1 MVSSASSV
9 LQRPPASNIPSPRP
23 QGCPHPSPHPPP
35 LPLLNRSFPTASGL
49 GCHRSGCFSVP
60 RNPRGTGRG
69 RVTLGPRRPLIR
81 LFPRPATG
89 VGTGFPSREA
99 GARPGAA
106 GNFRNTEQRSR
117 RRLRLLIINYA
128 SNEQA
133 PSGGFFPQIK
143 GFFPGFWLFPAR
155 RSRMDALGGFACA
168 CAGLVL
174 LLLLAAAHRLG
185 LLYQLLHKADPKS
198 GRHGGELVAEVLRA
212 HGVRYLFALAGG
224 HVSPVLVACEK
235 LGLRVVDTR
244 HEATAVF
251 AADAVARLSGR
262 IGVAVVTAGPG
273 VTNTV
278 TAVKNAQMAESPVL
292 LLGGAAATLQ
302 RGRGA
307 LQEIDQLSLFKTLC
321 KRRTSVR
328 TVRDI
333 VPALRQAIVTAQSGT
348 PGPVFVELPLDV
360 LYPFHVVEKELGQA
374 TGPGGLRRSLV
385 NWYLRNYVHD
395 LFAGAWEPCDM
406 TPLPVQVPLATA
418 EQVQQ
423 VAELVSRAAK
433 PLVLLGSQ
441 VTLPPTPVEELRAAL
456 EALGLPCYL
465 GGMARGLLGKDSTL
479 HVRQNRR
486 DALRQADLVI
496 LAGTVCDFRL
506 AYGRVLSRRSA
517 VVAVNRDRAQL
528 LRNSDVFWKARLAI
542 QGEGA
547 RNARDAGPRATCH
560 VPRATRMTPSH
571 GPRTRRRAM
580 CDMPR
585 ARHRATR
592 YVPRATCTTP
602 SHVPHAMCH
611 ARDAEPRATR
621 ATPSHMPCATCMTP
635 SHMPRATCH
644 MPDAEPRAMCH
655 VHDAK
660 PRAMCTTPSHA
671 PRATCMMPS
680 HALRHRAVQ
689 CHAVRGHAMA
699 RDTVLCNVTPC
710 CSVLCNATLCEAT
723 LRCVTLCCVRPCC
736 TMPRHAVP
744 SRFAVCAAPCRAT
757 LCHAMLHRAT
767 PRCVTPCCTV
777 PHHAVSHH
785 ATPCHA
791 TLSGHQL
798 PQRRAKPGWRLP
810 KNRPPVRMWV
820 AVAGSVP
827 GFGPRAASVGRPV
840 AQRLAPQTPVIAL
853 VGNDACWSQ
862 ISREQVALLGSNV
875 ACGLEYTD
883 YHAVAEGLGA
893 KGFVVGGDGG
903 EGVDAV
909 LRAAQATCRQGR
921 PVLVNAL
928 IGKSDFRQGSI
939 SV

>member
-1 MVSSASSV
+1 
-9 LQRPPASNIPSPRP
+9 
-23 QGCPHPSPHPPP
+23 
-35 LPLLNRSFPTASGL
+35 
-49 GCHRSGCFSVP
+49 
-60 RNPRGTGRG
+60 
-69 RVTLGPRRPLIR
+69 
-81 LFPRPATG
+81 
-89 VGTGFPSREA
+89 
-99 GARPGAA
+99 
-106 GNFRNTEQRSR
+106 
-117 RRLRLLIINYA
+117 
-128 SNEQA
+128 
-133 PSGGFFPQIK
+133 
-143 GFFPGFWLFPAR
+143 FWLFPAR

-560 VPRATRMTPSH
+560 VPRAT
-571 GPRTRRRAM
+571 
-580 CDMPR
+580 
-585 ARHRATR
+585 
-592 YVPRATCTTP
+592 
-602 SHVPHAMCH
+602 
-611 ARDAEPRATR
+611 
-621 ATPSHMPCATCMTP
+621 
-635 SHMPRATCH
+635 HMPRAQH
-644 MPDAEPRAMCH
+644 RAMC
-655 VHDAK
+655 
-660 PRAMCTTPSHA
+660 
-671 PRATCMMPS
+671 
-680 HALRHRAVQ
+680 
-689 CHAVRGHAMA
+689 
-699 RDTVLCNVTPC
+699 
-710 CSVLCNATLCEAT
+710 
-723 LRCVTLCCVRPCC
+723 
-736 TMPRHAVP
+736 
-744 SRFAVCAAPCRAT
+744 
-757 LCHAMLHRAT
+757 
-767 PRCVTPCCTV
+767 
-777 PHHAVSHH
+777 
-785 ATPCHA
+785 
-791 TLSGHQL
+791 HQL

>member
-1 MVSSASSV
+1 MSPASSVPRGVPWHQVSPMVSSASSV
-9 LQRPPASNIPSPRP
+9 PQHPLALSVSQRPLRA
-23 QGCPHPSPHPPP
+23 
-35 LPLLNRSFPTASGL
+35 
-49 GCHRSGCFSVP
+49 
-60 RNPRGTGRG
+60 GTIR
-69 RVTLGPRRPLIR
+69 R
-81 LFPRPATG
+81 LFPPKRKGIFPPRFRHLG
-89 VGTGFPSREA
+89 RVLREGFLP
-99 GARPGAA
+99 
-106 GNFRNTEQRSR
+106 
-117 RRLRLLIINYA
+117 
-128 SNEQA
+128 
-133 PSGGFFPQIK
+133 FFPRFS
-143 GFFPGFWLFPAR
+143 GAFLAR

-185 LLYQLLHKADPKS
+185 LLYQLRHKVDPKS
-198 GRHGGELVAEVLRA
+198 SRHGGELVAEVLRA
-212 HGVRYLFALAGG
+212 HGVRCLFALAGG

-328 TVRDI
+328 AVRDI
-333 VPALRQAIVTAQSGT
+333 VPALRQAIATAQSGT

-374 TGPGGLRRSLV
+374 TSPGGLRRSLV
-385 NWYLRNYVHD
+385 HWYLRNYVHN
-395 LFAGAWEPCDM
+395 LFAGAWEPRDM

-423 VAELVSRAAK
+423 VAELVSRASK

-441 VTLPPTPVEELRAAL
+441 ATLPPTPVEELRAAL

-465 GGMARGLLGKDSTL
+465 GGMARGLLGKASAL

-506 AYGRVLSRRSA
+506 SYGRVLSRRST

-528 LRNSDVFWKARLAI
+528 LRNSDVFWKPRLAV
-542 QGEGA
+542 QGDAASFLVKLSQSLCGYSCPREWLEGLQEGDRRKEA
-547 RNARDAGPRATCH
+547 ANREKAAEPASAHLNPLALLHRLDALLPDDCLLVADGGDFVATAAYVVRPRAPLGWLDPGAFGTLGVGGGFALGAKLCRPEAE
-560 VPRATRMTPSH
+560 VWILYGDGSLGYSVMEFDTFV
-571 GPRTRRRAM
+571 
-580 CDMPR
+580 
-585 ARHRATR
+585 RH
-592 YVPRATCTTP
+592 
-602 SHVPHAMCH
+602 
-611 ARDAEPRATR
+611 
-621 ATPSHMPCATCMTP
+621 
-635 SHMPRATCH
+635 
-644 MPDAEPRAMCH
+644 
-655 VHDAK
+655 K
-660 PRAMCTTPSHA
+660 
-671 PRATCMMPS
+671 
-680 HALRHRAVQ
+680 
-689 CHAVRGHAMA
+689 
-699 RDTVLCNVTPC
+699 
-710 CSVLCNATLCEAT
+710 
-723 LRCVTLCCVRPCC
+723 
-736 TMPRHAVP
+736 
-744 SRFAVCAAPCRAT
+744 
-757 LCHAMLHRAT
+757 
-767 PRCVTPCCTV
+767 
-777 PHHAVSHH
+777 
-785 ATPCHA
+785 
-791 TLSGHQL
+791 
-798 PQRRAKPGWRLP
+798 
-810 KNRPPVRMWV
+810 
-820 AVAGSVP
+820 
-827 GFGPRAASVGRPV
+827 
-840 AQRLAPQTPVIAL
+840 TPVIAL

-893 KGFVVGGDGG
+893 KGFVVGSDAG
-903 EGVDAV
+903 EGLDAV
-909 LRAAQATCRQGR
+909 LRAAQATCHQGR

>member
-1 MVSSASSV
+1 MWIFRFFR
-9 LQRPPASNIPSPRP
+9 LQ
-23 QGCPHPSPHPPP
+23 
-35 LPLLNRSFPTASGL
+35 
-49 GCHRSGCFSVP
+49 
-60 RNPRGTGRG
+60 
-69 RVTLGPRRPLIR
+69 
-81 LFPRPATG
+81 
-89 VGTGFPSREA
+89 
-99 GARPGAA
+99 
-106 GNFRNTEQRSR
+106 
-117 RRLRLLIINYA
+117 
-128 SNEQA
+128 
-133 PSGGFFPQIK
+133 
-143 GFFPGFWLFPAR
+143 
-155 RSRMDALGGFACA
+155 
-168 CAGLVL
+168 
-174 LLLLAAAHRLG
+174 
-185 LLYQLLHKADPKS
+185 ADPKS

-547 RNARDAGPRATCH
+547 RNATCHVPRARCRATCH
-560 VPRATRMTPSH
+560 VP
-571 GPRTRRRAM
+571 
-580 CDMPR
+580 C
-585 ARHRATR
+585 
-592 YVPRATCTTP
+592 
-602 SHVPHAMCH
+602 
-611 ARDAEPRATR
+611 
-621 ATPSHMPCATCMTP
+621 
-635 SHMPRATCH
+635 
-644 MPDAEPRAMCH
+644 
-655 VHDAK
+655 
-660 PRAMCTTPSHA
+660 
-671 PRATCMMPS
+671 
-680 HALRHRAVQ
+680 
-689 CHAVRGHAMA
+689 
-699 RDTVLCNVTPC
+699 
-710 CSVLCNATLCEAT
+710 
-723 LRCVTLCCVRPCC
+723 
-736 TMPRHAVP
+736 
-744 SRFAVCAAPCRAT
+744 
-757 LCHAMLHRAT
+757 
-767 PRCVTPCCTV
+767 
-777 PHHAVSHH
+777 
-785 ATPCHA
+785 
-791 TLSGHQL
+791 HQL